1 MTTRNLNQQTA
12 PAAATAKRSDL
23 LLLLCLAV
31 ALLLSP
37 HCFAQGLLEG
47 QYKTIPLHGNSP
59 AQALQESADRQT
71 VPMWQYSVTSPKDG
85 QFYTGLIMG
94 GNWFLPV
101 SYVVRIVLVPL
112 IVNLRDSSGNVAYTY
127 DPTATSQP
135 CAGSVEPL
143 TAVEASP
150 LFDLFQVDYK
160 WGNPPIDLGPSQYV
174 DALLRAQFWTVGHTP
189 PHFGGHNYY
198 DVWHNIFEE
207 TTIGAVTVDV
217 PFGYW
222 GRISLPCVGSSG
234 AIDFTWFDH
243 YIQSTLIPSLANQG
257 VGPLVF
263 PVFLT
268 YNVATSPNQGTTIYL
283 GYHGAYGSPMQIYA
297 EGMFD
302 LTGAFSNSHDITPLS
317 HELAEAMNDPTG
329 TNATPAW
336 GNIGQVNGCQS
347 NFEVGDPLSG
357 TEYPSITLNG
367 YTYHPQEMA
376 FFGWFFDKW
385 PPTLNWGI
393 PGWYSNNGKLTGTAK
408 VCPPGGTN

>member
-1 MTTRNLNQQTA
+1 
-12 PAAATAKRSDL
+12 
-23 LLLLCLAV
+23 
-31 ALLLSP
+31 
-37 HCFAQGLLEG
+37 
-47 QYKTIPLHGNSP
+47 
-59 AQALQESADRQT
+59 
-71 VPMWQYSVTSPKDG
+71 
-85 QFYTGLIMG
+85 
-94 GNWFLPV
+94 
-101 SYVVRIVLVPL
+101 
-112 IVNLRDSSGNVAYTY
+112 
-127 DPTATSQP
+127 
-135 CAGSVEPL
+135 
-143 TAVEASP
+143 
-150 LFDLFQVDYK
+150 
-160 WGNPPIDLGPSQYV
+160 
-174 DALLRAQFWTVGHTP
+174 
-189 PHFGGHNYY
+189 
-198 DVWHNIFEE
+198 
-207 TTIGAVTVDV
+207 V